1 MRYIKDANIMSTN
14 VELAVVA
21 NCTKTRRKRMLENDM
36 LVNPTGHKCVG
47 KLRHFQI

>member
-14 VELAVVA
+14 VEVAVVV
-21 NCTKTRRKRMLENDM
+21 NCTKTTQKRMFANDVF
-36 LVNPTGHKCVG
+36 VNPTDHKCVG